1 MSQSR
6 NGINHMH
13 RPTTVIPMGACLLH
27 GPLNPIA
34 RDRVRIAFPKYGT
47 FPGVYT
53 FGEMFQ
59 ALDVLLG
66 RREVPDEIR
75 PIANMRPNFVARESA
90 AGFGEVD
97 VVLVEPSSPIDLEY
111 QGCNLNRTTLTQ
123 IVLAPIRATGR
134 EGNKAANQW
143 LRTGLI
149 GLNEEVRA
157 SAAEELVRHIPSDL
171 PEKDFFAD
179 VIMETRSR
187 KADVLEGLKGIS
199 SIVQKP
205 MGIVLY
211 VFQYLPDGRTLSWP
225 EGFLEEIMAAAEEM
239 DLKVFQPADVVRSYG
254 ITKALRDD
262 LRHYNPDFMPVV
274 AESLCEFADSIA
286 ASGGGRSVAAPDA
299 RAGVR

>member
-1 MSQSR
+1 MD
-6 NGINHMH
+6 
-13 RPTTVIPMGACLLH
+13 RPTTVLPMGACLLH

-34 RDRVRIAFPKYGT
+34 RERVRIAYPKYGT

-90 AGFGEVD
+90 VGFGEVD

-111 QGCNLNRTTLTQ
+111 RGCNLNRTTLTQ

-149 GLNEEVRA
+149 GLNEDVRA
-157 SAAEELVRHIPSDL
+157 GAAQVLVKHIPQDL

-179 VIMETRSR
+179 VILQTRSR
-187 KADVLEGLKGIS
+187 KADVLAGLKGIS

-239 DLKVFQPADVVRSYG
+239 DLKVFQPAEVVRSFG
-254 ITKALRDD
+254 IKEALRED
-262 LRHYNPDFMPVV
+262 LRHYNPEFMPVV
-274 AESLCEFADSIA
+274 AEALCEFADSIA
-286 ASGGGRSVAAPDA
+286 STGSHLLAAAGA
-299 RAGVR
+299 R

>member
-1 MSQSR
+1 MD
-6 NGINHMH
+6 
-13 RPTTVIPMGACLLH
+13 RPTTVLPMGACLLH

-34 RDRVRIAFPKYGT
+34 RDRVRIAYPKYGT

-66 RREVPDEIR
+66 RREVPAEIR
-75 PIANMRPNFVARESA
+75 PIANMRPNFVARPSA
-90 AGFGEVD
+90 VGFGEVD

-111 QGCNLNRTTLTQ
+111 KGCNLNRTTLTQ

-134 EGNKAANQW
+134 DANKAANQW

-149 GLNEEVRA
+149 GLNEAVRA
-157 SAAEELVRHIPSDL
+157 TAAEELVRHIPRDL

-179 VIMETRSR
+179 VILKTRSI
-187 KADVLEGLKGIS
+187 KADVLAGLSGIS

-225 EGFLEEIMAAAEEM
+225 EGFLEEILAAAKEM

-254 ITKALRDD
+254 LKEALRDD
-262 LRHYNPDFMPVV
+262 LRHYNPEFMPVV
-274 AESLCEFADSIA
+274 AEALCEFADTIA
-286 ASGGGRSVAAPDA
+286 ASTGSQPMAAMGGR
-299 RAGVR
+299 